1 MKVPSPETYVLTKT
15 IPFHQSKEVSKF
27 VWRLQQECRWYFN
40 KGVRMSSDNG
50 KLTKFD
56 LYDAVTTLRNNTGW
70 NDAYSKMQRASI
82 DDGRKTVRRHQS
94 NVDRKNR
101 MAKRKQKE
109 GKNARTIQYAKSPK
123 RFFRKKHSGR
133 QAGSVAVVPE
143 TEDKERHYEIRR
155 LQTTI
160 EDRRV

>member
-1 MKVPSPETYVLTKT
+1 
-15 IPFHQSKEVSKF
+15 
-27 VWRLQQECRWYFN
+27 
-40 KGVRMSSDNG
+40 MSFDNG

-82 DDGRKTVRRHQS
+82 DDGRKTVRLHQS

-133 QAGSVAVVPE
+133 QRCS
-143 TEDKERHYEIRR
+143 RSRN
-155 LQTTI
+155 
-160 EDRRV
+160 